1 MQQVVSNPS
10 SARTLTKES
19 SRTQDVT
26 WRFVRQRTPSK
37 PYCAT
42 TTFETLNECNLTHH
56 THSPL
61 PLPSSPVPPV
71 FSPPPSQHPSGD
83 TTTAPFSSF
92 PLLLHYYAV
101 APPRNAI
108 LFSFALSY
116 LPPSDISDLVATPP
130 SLLFASNAFSGFIGE
145 HVQNRLG

>member
-10 SARTLTKES
+10 LARTLTKES
-19 SRTQDVT
+19 SQTQDVT
-26 WRFVRQRTPSK
+26 QKFVQQWTPSK

-42 TTFETLNECNLTHH
+42 TTFKTLNECNLTRH

-61 PLPSSPVPPV
+61 PLPSSPAPPV
-71 FSPPPSQHPSGD
+71 FSPPPSQHPSGN
-83 TTTAPFSSF
+83 TATAPFFSF
-92 PLLLHYYAV
+92 PPLLHYYAV

-116 LPPSDISDLVATPP
+116 LPPSDILDLVATPP
-130 SLLFASNAFSGFIGE
+130 SMLSASNASSGFIGE
-145 HVQNRLG
+145 HV